1 MALVDRLERN
11 LAELRSE
18 LVATELGTELAAM
31 LPDQEPD
38 EVQVI
43 AVGRDEVARDT
54 QIHSDWEL
62 ALSLQE
68 TPELDELHEQKV
80 KRHRQGAV
88 RLVDQAEPTAPADV
102 GATGGPEGD
111 APVVTDS
118 KQEEAAVDG
127 HVLQCAHAS

>member
-1 MALVDRLERN
+1 MALLDRLERS

-18 LVATELGTELAAM
+18 LVGTELAAM

-54 QIHSDWEL
+54 QIHSDWEF

-88 RLVDQAEPTAPADV
+88 RLVDQAEPTAPA
-102 GATGGPEGD
+102 EGD